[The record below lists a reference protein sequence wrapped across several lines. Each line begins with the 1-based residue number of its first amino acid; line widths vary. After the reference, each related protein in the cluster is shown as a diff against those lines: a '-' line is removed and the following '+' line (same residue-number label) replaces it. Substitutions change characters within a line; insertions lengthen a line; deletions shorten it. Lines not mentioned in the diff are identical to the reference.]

1 MVRPRVPMLSVE
13 KIALAALEQIDA
25 TGDFSIPL
33 LADRLEVGA
42 SSLYHH
48 VDGRAGII
56 EAVRQHLSAG
66 SAGALLAEPG
76 QTVEAEPEPEAEA
89 EPAQADTLPN
99 DLDQSDWRVMLRHW
113 ARAYVVAMSAHPLAV
128 PLMVRQPVNN
138 ATALDIYE
146 SAAQVFT
153 AAGFTSE
160 QAIVVM
166 TFIENFAI
174 GTAVDEAAPDV
185 PWAGDPERHVALTA
199 ALGSV
204 PPRARGMLA
213 FEFALDAVVAAM
225 ERILEQSPQHNLEQ

>member
-33 LADRLEVGA
+33 LADRLEIGA

-56 EAVRQHLSAG
+56 EAVRQHLSSG
-66 SAGALLAEPG
+66 NAGALLAEPG
-76 QTVEAEPEPEAEA
+76 QTVEAEPEA

-160 QAIVVM
+160 QALVVM

-174 GTAVDEAAPDV
+174 ETAVDEAAPDV
-185 PWAGDPERHVALTA
+185 PWACDPERHVALTA

>member
-76 QTVEAEPEPEAEA
+76 QTVEAEPEA

-99 DLDQSDWRVMLRHW
+99 DLDQSDWRVMLRHC

>member
-1 MVRPRVPMLSVE
+1 M
-13 KIALAALEQIDA
+13 
-25 TGDFSIPL
+25 
-33 LADRLEVGA
+33 
-42 SSLYHH
+42 
-48 VDGRAGII
+48 
-56 EAVRQHLSAG
+56 
-66 SAGALLAEPG
+66 
-76 QTVEAEPEPEAEA
+76 
-89 EPAQADTLPN
+89 
-99 DLDQSDWRVMLRHW
+99 
-113 ARAYVVAMSAHPLAV
+113 
-128 PLMVRQPVNN
+128 RQPVNN

-204 PPRARGMLA
+204 PPRARARGMLA
-213 FEFALDAVVAAM
+213 LEFALDAVVAAM

>member
-76 QTVEAEPEPEAEA
+76 QTVEA

>member
-76 QTVEAEPEPEAEA
+76 QTVEAEPEA
-89 EPAQADTLPN
+89 EPAQADTLPY

>member
-33 LADRLEVGA
+33 LADRLEIGA

-56 EAVRQHLSAG
+56 EAVRQHLSSG
-66 SAGALLAEPG
+66 NAGALLAEPG
-76 QTVEAEPEPEAEA
+76 QTVEAEPEA

-146 SAAQVFT
+146 SAAHVFT

>member
-42 SSLYHH
+42 SSLCHH

-76 QTVEAEPEPEAEA
+76 QTVEAEPEA

-99 DLDQSDWRVMLRHW
+99 DLDQSDWRVMLRHC

>member
-76 QTVEAEPEPEAEA
+76 QTVEAEPEA

-113 ARAYVVAMSAHPLAV
+113 ARAYVVAMSAHPS
-128 PLMVRQPVNN
+128 PCR
-138 ATALDIYE
+138 
-146 SAAQVFT
+146 S
-153 AAGFTSE
+153 
-160 QAIVVM
+160 
-166 TFIENFAI
+166 
-174 GTAVDEAAPDV
+174 
-185 PWAGDPERHVALTA
+185 WC
-199 ALGSV
+199 GS
-204 PPRARGMLA
+204 R
-213 FEFALDAVVAAM
+213 
-225 ERILEQSPQHNLEQ
+225 

>member
-56 EAVRQHLSAG
+56 EAVRQHLSSG
-66 SAGALLAEPG
+66 NAGALLAEPG
-76 QTVEAEPEPEAEA
+76 QTVEAEPEA

-128 PLMVRQPVNN
+128 PLMVRQPANN

>member
-76 QTVEAEPEPEAEA
+76 QTVEAEPEV

-128 PLMVRQPVNN
+128 QLMVRQPVNN

>member
-76 QTVEAEPEPEAEA
+76 QTVEAEPEA

-128 PLMVRQPVNN
+128 QLMVRQPVNN

-204 PPRARGMLA
+204 PPRARGVLA

>member
-66 SAGALLAEPG
+66 NAGALLAEPG
-76 QTVEAEPEPEAEA
+76 QTVEPEA

>member
-76 QTVEAEPEPEAEA
+76 QTVEPEA

>member
-76 QTVEAEPEPEAEA
+76 QTVEAEP
-89 EPAQADTLPN
+89 AQADTLPN

-146 SAAQVFT
+146 SAAHVFT

>member
-33 LADRLEVGA
+33 LADRLEVGG

-76 QTVEAEPEPEAEA
+76 QTVEPEA

-204 PPRARGMLA
+204 PPRARARGMLA
-213 FEFALDAVVAAM
+213 LEFALDAVVAAM

>member
-1 MVRPRVPMLSVE
+1 
-13 KIALAALEQIDA
+13 
-25 TGDFSIPL
+25 
-33 LADRLEVGA
+33 
-42 SSLYHH
+42 
-48 VDGRAGII
+48 
-56 EAVRQHLSAG
+56 
-66 SAGALLAEPG
+66 
-76 QTVEAEPEPEAEA
+76 
-89 EPAQADTLPN
+89 
-99 DLDQSDWRVMLRHW
+99 
-113 ARAYVVAMSAHPLAV
+113 
-128 PLMVRQPVNN
+128 MVRQPVNN

>member
-76 QTVEAEPEPEAEA
+76 QTVEPEA

-204 PPRARGMLA
+204 PPRARARGMLA
-213 FEFALDAVVAAM
+213 LEFALDAVVAAM

>member
-33 LADRLEVGA
+33 LADRLEIGA

-56 EAVRQHLSAG
+56 EAVRQHLSSG
-66 SAGALLAEPG
+66 NAGALLAEPG
-76 QTVEAEPEPEAEA
+76 QTVEAEPEA

-160 QAIVVM
+160 QALVVM

-185 PWAGDPERHVALTA
+185 PWACDPERHVALTA

>member
-33 LADRLEVGA
+33 LADRLEIGA

-56 EAVRQHLSAG
+56 EAVRQHLSSG
-66 SAGALLAEPG
+66 NAGALLAEPG
-76 QTVEAEPEPEAEA
+76 QTVEAEPEA

-204 PPRARGMLA
+204 PPRARGVLA

>member
-33 LADRLEVGA
+33 LADRLEIGA

-56 EAVRQHLSAG
+56 EAVRQHLSSG
-66 SAGALLAEPG
+66 NAGALLAEPG
-76 QTVEAEPEPEAEA
+76 QTVEAEPEA

-160 QAIVVM
+160 QALVVM

-174 GTAVDEAAPDV
+174 GTAVDEAAPDD